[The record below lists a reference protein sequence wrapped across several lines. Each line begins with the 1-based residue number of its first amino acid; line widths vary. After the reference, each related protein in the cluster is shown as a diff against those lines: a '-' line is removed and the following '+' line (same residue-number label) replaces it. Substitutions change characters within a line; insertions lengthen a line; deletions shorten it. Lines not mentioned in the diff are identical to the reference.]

1 MIKTTSQSQQ
11 DDQQDHKQTTA
22 QASQQTADQTALQKK
37 QGNLISWAL
46 IRERVLRQKR
56 PLITAHIIAVFATLV
71 SVPIPLMM
79 PLLVDEVLLEKPG
92 AAVQTMQNMFPE
104 SWWGPQLYIL
114 AILGLVVL
122 LRLSSLVLSVWQARQ
137 FTIIG
142 KNLSFFIR
150 NKLML
155 HLPRV
160 SLTEYETQGSGGISS
175 RCITDVETIDKFLAE
190 TLSKFLVSIL
200 TIIGTAA
207 ILLWI
212 DWQLGLIILLL
223 NPAVIYFSR
232 SFGKRIKNLKTREN
246 AAFEAF
252 QESLIDTLDAIQQ
265 LRTAQREKQY
275 FSRVIE
281 AASELRNS
289 AIQSQWKTD
298 AVNRLSFT

>member
-11 DDQQDHKQTTA
+11 DDQQDHKQTSA
-22 QASQQTADQTALQKK
+22 QASDQTSQQAK

-46 IRERVLRQKR
+46 IRERVLRQKK

-160 SLTEYETQGSGGISS
+160 S
-175 RCITDVETIDKFLAE
+175 
-190 TLSKFLVSIL
+190 
-200 TIIGTAA
+200 
-207 ILLWI
+207 
-212 DWQLGLIILLL
+212 
-223 NPAVIYFSR
+223 
-232 SFGKRIKNLKTREN
+232 
-246 AAFEAF
+246 
-252 QESLIDTLDAIQQ
+252 
-265 LRTAQREKQY
+265 
-275 FSRVIE
+275 
-281 AASELRNS
+281 
-289 AIQSQWKTD
+289 
-298 AVNRLSFT
+298 